1 MCRRLPALFLLFAL
15 GGFALAGDSSQLLL
29 AAVGQ
34 GQERAVTNLLGQGA
48 DANAKNPA
56 GRPAL
61 VLAAY
66 NGNVRTLKALLAAGA
81 DVNAV
86 DAAGNS
92 ALMEAAAFGHLAIV
106 SDLVLSGA
114 DVNLKNKA
122 GVTALQR
129 AKLGK
134 RQPVLKLLQDAGAS
148 EEGTDE

>member
-1 MCRRLPALFLLFAL
+1 MCRRLRAFFLLFAL
-15 GGFALAGDSSQLLL
+15 AGFVLAGDSSQLLL

-34 GQERAVTNLLGQGA
+34 GQEQAVTNLL
-48 DANAKNPA
+48 
-56 GRPAL
+56 
-61 VLAAY
+61 
-66 NGNVRTLKALLAAGA
+66 AAGA
-81 DVNAV
+81 NVNAV

-122 GVTALQR
+122 GMTALQR

-134 RQPVLKLLQDAGAS
+134 RQPVLKVLQDAGAS
-148 EEGTDE
+148 EEGGDE